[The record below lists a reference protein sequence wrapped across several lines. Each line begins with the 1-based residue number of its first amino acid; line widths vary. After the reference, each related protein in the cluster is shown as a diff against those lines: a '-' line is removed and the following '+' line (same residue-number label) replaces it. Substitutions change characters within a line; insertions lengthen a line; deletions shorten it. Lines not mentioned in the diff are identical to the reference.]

1 MPRTGP
7 RRPLVAIKLS
17 EAGIAR
23 IDARAA
29 DRAKAEGRPKP
40 NRSDEIRV
48 MLAYAEQHM
57 PARWTPKGRETSG

>member
-1 MPRTGP
+1 MPRTGE

-17 EAGIAR
+17 SAGIAR
-23 IDARAA
+23 IDERAAARA
-29 DRAKAEGRPKP
+29 KHEGREKP

-57 PARWTPKGRETSG
+57 PANWQPKSREPAG